1 MSGERG
7 RAYKADRSFRVDL
20 GVRRLGFRARMTFFI
35 GMLLWFEAVLLDSL
49 RRSSMLESPGFSQGK
64 WPMNRSS
71 SSSPSASSSLDEF
84 PGHLDKGTAFIP

>member
-35 GMLLWFEAVLLDSL
+35 GMLLLGWFEAVLWDSL
-49 RRSSMLESPGFSQGK
+49 I
-64 WPMNRSS
+64 MNRRRYVRCSKVQV
-71 SSSPSASSSLDEF
+71 F
-84 PGHLDKGTAFIP
+84 FKGNGQ

>member
-20 GVRRLGFRARMTFFI
+20 EVRRLGFRARMPFFI
-35 GMLLWFEAVLLDSL
+35 GMLFWFEAVLCYSL
-49 RRSSMLESPGFSQGK
+49 IMNRRSSMLESPGFSQGK

-71 SSSPSASSSLDEF
+71 SSSPSASSSLD
-84 PGHLDKGTAFIP
+84 